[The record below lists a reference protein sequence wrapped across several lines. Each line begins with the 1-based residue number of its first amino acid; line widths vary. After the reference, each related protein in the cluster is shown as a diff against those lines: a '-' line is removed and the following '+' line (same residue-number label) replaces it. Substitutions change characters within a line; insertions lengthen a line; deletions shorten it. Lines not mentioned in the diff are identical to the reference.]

1 VAARNLQE
9 LIDGTDSVVDMLRNM
24 QTGPNVYP
32 VTAEFTNWRDEQWA
46 WQNTC
51 ILFDLSYHM
60 VDLRLEGP
68 GALDVLKLVGFNSFD
83 GFDVNKAKQLAP
95 APPRVM

>member
-1 VAARNLQE
+1 MTRTLE
-9 LIDGTDSVVDMLRNM
+9 DLIDSTDSMVDMLRNM

-32 VTAEFTNWRDEQWA
+32 VTPEFTNWQDEQWA

-60 VDLRLEGP
+60 VDLRLEGRDASHRQP
-68 GALDVLKLVGFNSFD
+68 GPLRESGAG
-83 GFDVNKAKQLAP
+83 GI
-95 APPRVM
+95 PRPVTQS